1 MIVSRREFLKLTG
14 SSLVVAACAPSIA
27 QASYPDEPRVLAMNN
42 LHTGETLESRYF
54 NGYGY
59 VRSELKRLNHICR
72 DFRRNEVYP
81 MDRSLFDQISRI
93 QTLIGCEAEV
103 QIISG
108 YRSPATNEML
118 RNGSNGVA
126 KKSYHMLGKAFDFR
140 LDGINLKTVHEAA
153 LSLKAGGVGYYPR
166 SGFVHIDSGPVRRW
180 QGA

>member
-1 MIVSRREFLKLTG
+1 M
-14 SSLVVAACAPSIA
+14 AACVPNIA
-27 QASYPDEPRVLAMNN
+27 QASYPDEPRVLAMSN

-54 NGYGY
+54 NGHGY

-81 MDRSLFDQISRI
+81 MDKGLFDQISRI

-140 LDGINLKTVHEAA
+140 LDGISLKTVHEAA

-166 SGFVHIDSGPVRRW
+166 SGFVHIDTGPVRRW

>member
-1 MIVSRREFLKLTG
+1 MIVSRREFLKLAG
-14 SSLVVAACAPSIA
+14 SSLVVAACVPNIA
-27 QASYPDEPRVLAMNN
+27 KASYPDEPRVLAMNN

-54 NGYGY
+54 NGHGY

-81 MDRSLFDQISRI
+81 MDKGLFDQLSRI
-93 QTLIGCEAEV
+93 QALLGCDAEV

-140 LDGINLKTVHEAA
+140 LDGVSLKKVHEAA
-153 LSLKAGGVGYYPR
+153 LSLNAGGVGYYPR
-166 SGFVHIDSGPVRRW
+166 SGFVHIDTGPVRRW